1 MPQSRDTPQFSKS
14 YKDFFFFELTVLPGE
29 AYLEAFPMGP
39 FHQNLKKRKK
49 KKRKKKMLRKV
60 IKFHIGL

>member
-14 YKDFFFFELTVLPGE
+14 YKDFFELTVLPGE

-39 FHQNLKKRKK
+39 FHQNFKKRRKK
-49 KKRKKKMLRKV
+49 KKDV
-60 IKFHIGL
+60 QEGN

>member
-14 YKDFFFFELTVLPGE
+14 YKDFFELTVPPGE

-39 FHQNLKKRKK
+39 FHQNFKKRRRKK
-49 KKRKKKMLRKV
+49 KDV
-60 IKFHIGL
+60 QEGN